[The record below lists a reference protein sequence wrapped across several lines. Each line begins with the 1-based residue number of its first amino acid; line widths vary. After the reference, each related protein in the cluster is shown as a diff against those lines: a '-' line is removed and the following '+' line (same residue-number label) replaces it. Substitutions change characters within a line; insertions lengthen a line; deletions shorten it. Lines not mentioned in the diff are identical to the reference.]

1 MVGDLIE
8 RIEASRNKVEELISQ
23 VPGFK
28 GYKQKETRREADKLL
43 RSHVAREYEAL
54 LRRINALQRDLS
66 DAGELR
72 LVLQLDRATVKLQ
85 MLADRIKTASYG
97 YAGVFDAIKVN
108 EEILDALYTFDLAMM
123 DGVARVSEALDAVA
137 AAGEDSSALTA
148 EVESLLA
155 LLDEL
160 NDTFSKRQD
169 IILA

>member
-1 MVGDLIE
+1 MVGDLTE
-8 RIEASRNKVEELISQ
+8 RIQASRNKVEELISQ
-23 VPGFK
+23 VPGFQ

-43 RSHVAREYEAL
+43 RSHVAREYEAV
-54 LRRINALQRDLS
+54 LRRIHALQRDLS

-108 EEILDALYTFDLAMM
+108 EEILDALYTFDLAML
-123 DGVARVSEALDAVA
+123 DGVSRVGEALSAIE
-137 AAGEDSSALTA
+137 AAGGDSSALED
-148 EVESLLA
+148 EVQSLLA

-160 NDTFSKRQD
+160 NDTFSRRQD
-169 IILA
+169 VVLA

>member
-1 MVGDLIE
+1 MVGDLTE
-8 RIEASRNKVEELISQ
+8 KVQASRNKVEQLLAQ

-66 DAGELR
+66 EAGELR

-97 YAGVFDAIKVN
+97 YAGVFDAIKV
-108 EEILDALYTFDLAMM
+108 EEEVLDALYTFDLAML
-123 DGVARVSEALDAVA
+123 DGVARVSDALDALA
-137 AAGEDSSALTA
+137 TSGGDSSALTTGVQA
-148 EVESLLA
+148 LVA

-160 NDTFSKRQD
+160 NNTFSKRQD
-169 IILA
+169 VILA

>member
-1 MVGDLIE
+1 MVGDLTE
-8 RIEASRNKVEELISQ
+8 RVEGSRNKVEELIAQ

-54 LRRINALQRDLS
+54 LRHINALQRDLS

-108 EEILDALYTFDLAMM
+108 EEVLDALYTFDLEML
-123 DGVARVSEALDAVA
+123 DGVDRVSEALDAVVS
-137 AAGEDSSALTA
+137 AGEDSSALTT
-148 EVESLLA
+148 EVKSLVA

-160 NDTFSKRQD
+160 NSMFSKRQD
-169 IILA
+169 VILA